1 MFKLALRNL
10 FRQKVRTLITLV
22 TIVFGVTGLLLAGGF
37 VEDVYIQLREATI
50 KSRFGFIQLYRAGYY
65 QLGQREPYR
74 YMIEE
79 PEALIAQFKQV
90 PGVVDVFQRLNFS
103 AMLNNSK
110 TDRSVVV
117 EGVEP
122 SKEVEFAT
130 FLSIIDGRHLTDDD
144 TYGIVLGEGVAA
156 ALNLKPGDF
165 VNIIANTT
173 YGSMNSLEFEVLGIF
188 QSFSREFDARTVR
201 IPLSTTKELLDTTAV
216 HSLVFSLTDVAL
228 VDPIMGWL
236 KENVL
241 RGEYEAKTWLE
252 LDDFYPKTVQMYQS
266 QFGVLQLIILI
277 IVLLSVANSVSMTA
291 NERVGE
297 FGTLRAIGRTSG
309 DIYRLLIIEN
319 TILGLTGSV
328 AGLALGIG
336 LASMIS
342 ASGIPMPPPP
352 NANVGYTAY
361 IRIVPAVCLIAFMI
375 GTVATVVSALLT
387 CRRPTRIPIA
397 DALRQNI

>member
-10 FRQKVRTLITLV
+10 FRQKMRTAITLV
-22 TIVFGVTGLLLAGGF
+22 TIIFGVAGLVMAGGF

-79 PEALIAQFKQV
+79 PEHLIAKYKQV

-103 AMLNNSK
+103 AMLNNSR
-110 TDRSVVV
+110 TDRSVMV

-144 TYGIVLGEGVAA
+144 AYGIVIGEGVAA

-173 YGSMNSLEFEVLGIF
+173 YGSMNSLEFEVLGVF
-188 QSFSREFDARTVR
+188 QSFSREFDARAVR
-201 IPLSTTKELLDTTAV
+201 IPLSTAKELLDTAAV
-216 HSLVFSLTDVAL
+216 HSLVFSLEDVAL
-228 VDPIMGWL
+228 VESVMGWL
-236 KENVL
+236 QQHAL
-241 RGEYEAKTWLE
+241 GDDYEAKTWLE

-309 DIYRLLIIEN
+309 DIYRLLLIEN
-319 TILGLTGSV
+319 TILGLTGSFAGV
-328 AGLALGIG
+328 ALGVGLA
-336 LASMIS
+336 AMIS
-342 ASGIPMPPPP
+342 VSGIPMPPPP

-361 IRIVPAVCLIAFMI
+361 IRIVPAVCIIAFLI
-375 GTVATVVSALLT
+375 GTIATVVSALLT